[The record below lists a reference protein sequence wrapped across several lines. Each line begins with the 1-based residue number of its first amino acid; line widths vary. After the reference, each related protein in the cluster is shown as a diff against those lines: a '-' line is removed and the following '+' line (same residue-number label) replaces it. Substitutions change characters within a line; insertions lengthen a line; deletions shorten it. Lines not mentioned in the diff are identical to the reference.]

1 MEGKTMKAL
10 DDIPYEFS
18 RQLSAVYAQQFA
30 TDATVS
36 CSVQLK
42 QMSRERMMCSQTNM
56 SKIFERFRDLAAV
69 LCDPS
74 GTVLARSLSFLEQ
87 LCQADVDISE
97 LEMRVQVF
105 LENHEPPSEIDAL
118 DRLCAESLLDYLRTR
133 NSEFFRADV
142 QEAYSKIEDTILRE
156 LNLFY
161 SRSSGFPPTSLQGV
175 RLFLGEERSGDDV

>member
-10 DDIPYEFS
+10 DDIQYEFS
-18 RQLSAVYAQQFA
+18 RQLNAVYAQQFE

-69 LCDPS
+69 LYKPS
-74 GTVLARSLSFLEQ
+74 GTVLVRSLSFLEHM
-87 LCQADVDISE
+87 CQDGVDVSE
-97 LEMRVQVF
+97 LEMWVQVF
-105 LENHEPPSEIDAL
+105 LENHEQKTEIADL
-118 DRLCAESLLDYLRTR
+118 DRLCAESLFSHLRTR

-156 LNLFY
+156 FGA
-161 SRSSGFPPTSLQGV
+161 SSVF
-175 RLFLGEERSGDDV
+175 RREEEERSGDDV